1 MEAKP
6 FSQACENNKAPILQ
20 LLKKAFANVHNVL
33 EVGSGTGQHAVHFAA
48 NLAHLQWHCSDVED
62 YHEGINQWIDEFPS
76 DNLHRPFTLK
86 LARDE
91 WLSVS
96 PNTSQLFD
104 GIYTANTAHIML
116 EHEIKSL
123 MQLVAKNLP
132 KNGVFCQYGPF
143 IVDGKF
149 TSESNQ
155 EFHEKLIANGRG
167 GYRDIDELASWASQL
182 VLSEKFDMPANNMM
196 LVWRAK

>member
-1 MEAKP
+1 MEPKP
-6 FSQACENNKAPILQ
+6 FSQACENNKGPILQ
-20 LLKKAFANVHNVL
+20 VLKKAFVNVHNVL
-33 EVGSGTGQHAVHFAA
+33 EVGSGTGQHAVNFAP

-62 YHEGINQWIDEFPS
+62 YHEGVNQWLDEFPS
-76 DNLHRPFTLK
+76 ENLHRPFTLK

-91 WLSVS
+91 WVS
-96 PNTSQLFD
+96 TAPNTLQPFD

-116 EHEIKSL
+116 EHEVKLL
-123 MQLVAKNLP
+123 MQLVAQHLP
-132 KNGVFCQYGPF
+132 NNGVFCQYGPF

-167 GYRDIDELASWASQL
+167 GYRDIEQLASWAPQL
-182 VLSEKFDMPANNMM
+182 TLSEKFEMPANNMM
-196 LVWRAK
+196 LIWRAK